1 MNARSLLFVPGT
13 TPERFAKAAA
23 SGADGIIIDLED
35 AVPEAEKDAARI
47 AAIAF
52 LQTSPSDSSTRC
64 LRINSPH
71 SAHGLRDLLALLT
84 AARLPDA
91 LLIPK
96 TESADDLTLISDV
109 LGPRAETVPL
119 LALIETARAL
129 SVADQIAA
137 HPRVTALLL
146 GGADLAAD
154 LGTTMAWEPLL
165 FARSRV
171 VQAAATAGIPALDVP
186 HLDLGDEA
194 GLVTETAASQRLGF
208 TGKLAIHP
216 RQVAAIN
223 TAFTPTADT
232 VAHAKRIVAAFRDAA
247 GGVCVVDGRMVDT
260 PIVRAAERILA
271 RQQT

>member
-1 MNARSLLFVPGT
+1 MIARSLLFVPGT

-35 AVPEAEKDAARI
+35 AVPEAEKNAARA
-47 AAIAF
+47 AAIAY
-52 LQTSPSDSSTRC
+52 LQTPPLGNVTRC

-71 SAHGLRDLLALLT
+71 TPQGLRDLLALID
-84 AARLPDA
+84 AAAVPDA
-91 LLIPK
+91 VLVPK
-96 TESADDLTLISDV
+96 TESADDLTLIGDV
-109 LGPRAETVPL
+109 LGARAETVAL

-129 SVADQIAA
+129 SVADEIAA
-137 HPRVTALLL
+137 HPRVTALVL

-165 FARSRV
+165 FARSRL

-186 HLDLGDEA
+186 HLDLGDPA

-208 TGKLAIHP
+208 SGKLAIHP
-216 RQVAAIN
+216 QQVAAIN
-223 TAFTPTADT
+223 AAFTPSADA
-232 VAHAKRIVAAFRDAA
+232 VAQAERIVAAFRSAA
-247 GGVCVVDGRMVDT
+247 GGVCLVDGRMVDP

-271 RQQT
+271 RRRT